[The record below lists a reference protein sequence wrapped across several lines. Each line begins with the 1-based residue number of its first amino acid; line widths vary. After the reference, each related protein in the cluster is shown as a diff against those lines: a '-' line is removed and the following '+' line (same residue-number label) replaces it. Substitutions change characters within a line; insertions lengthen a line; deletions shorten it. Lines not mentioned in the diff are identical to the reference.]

1 MKKYDDG
8 FSLLEMIIALAL
20 SSIVLMMI
28 YAAER
33 TIIRAVSQGKKE
45 SERIYLLSNR
55 IRTIQSDFSSIF
67 LYEEPAK
74 YPVSSETK
82 ISGEDYLISFFSIKS
97 AAVFPV
103 TNYTESDHSCDIVN
117 VLYKVREENGI
128 KKLYRIEKEI
138 TDSENQIKTECVLFE
153 NVSEAKA
160 EFYAGR
166 SWNKKW
172 NSADNFKYPE
182 AVRLIVVYKEKGKD
196 EQITINGF
204 PGMMGK

>member
-20 SSIVLMMI
+20 SSIVLVMI
-28 YAAER
+28 YSAER

-45 SERIYLLSNR
+45 SERIFFLSNR
-55 IRTIQSDFSSIF
+55 IRTIQSDFTSIF

-82 ISGEDYLISFFSIKS
+82 ISGEEYLISFYTIKS
-97 AAVFPV
+97 HTVFPT
-103 TNYTESDHSCDIVN
+103 TNYSESDHSCDIVN
-117 VLYKVREENGI
+117 VLYRLREVDGI
-128 KKLYRIEKEI
+128 KYLIRIEKEI
-138 TDSENQIKTECVLFE
+138 TDSENQIKTEFVLFE

-172 NSADNFKYPE
+172 NSADNLKYPD
-182 AVRLIVVYKEKGKD
+182 AVKLTVVYKEKGKD

-204 PGMMGK
+204 PGMAGK